1 MFQLCMASTS
11 YHLLEQN
18 WPSKGIIKS
27 LDSWN
32 HKRGL
37 HILHL
42 TNDFCLHVISTTWP
56 FGRCYHKVLPGSLIF
71 QFSMAWNKRKRP
83 LITHVYSSY
92 IQLTN
97 CRSLWKAAAWPP
109 TCKTIEYFRP
119 RCDTRA
125 HDLWLSTAMNV
136 DMHELLCPGRFLIEI
151 PVSPNPTCYILPFH
165 KMIIWIQHK
174 CRFDFMILQTNL
186 VTGFTNFVGIVNK
199 VHNIDNQFS
208 FNFRPIS
215 LHVVINFMIWY
226 PYLHNQL
233 YE

>member
-1 MFQLCMASTS
+1 MFQLCMASPS

-32 HKRGL
+32 HKRGWDK
-37 HILHL
+37 LHL

-56 FGRCYHKVLPGSLIF
+56 FGRCYHEVLPGSLIF
-71 QFSMAWNKRKRP
+71 QFSMAWNIRKRS

-119 RCDTRA
+119 P
-125 HDLWLSTAMNV
+125 LWHSCSWPLTFDGDECRHVWVAVSGEVFYRDPCVSKSN
-136 DMHELLCPGRFLIEI
+136 LLH
-151 PVSPNPTCYILPFH
+151 T
-165 KMIIWIQHK
+165 
-174 CRFDFMILQTNL
+174 
-186 VTGFTNFVGIVNK
+186 
-199 VHNIDNQFS
+199 S
-208 FNFRPIS
+208 FP
-215 LHVVINFMIWY
+215 
-226 PYLHNQL
+226 
-233 YE
+233 